1 MKKFL
6 FRCDNYVYSKIGGI
20 LLKVTKSGKF
30 GDDLI
35 HLNDVEPLF
44 YVKSKLSHNR
54 FVVYYES
61 SNSYIVKHIISTE
74 NEDEFII
81 VGKHNYERDNML
93 SNIDSLKKIL

>member
-1 MKKFL
+1 MQKYL

-35 HLNDVEPLF
+35 HLNNVEPLF
-44 YVKSKLSHNR
+44 YVKSKLSHSS
-54 FVVYYES
+54 FAVYYETS
-61 SNSYIVKHIISTE
+61 GSYIIKNIICTE
-74 NEDEFII
+74 NDYII
-81 VGKHNYERDNML
+81 DGKHNYERDNIL